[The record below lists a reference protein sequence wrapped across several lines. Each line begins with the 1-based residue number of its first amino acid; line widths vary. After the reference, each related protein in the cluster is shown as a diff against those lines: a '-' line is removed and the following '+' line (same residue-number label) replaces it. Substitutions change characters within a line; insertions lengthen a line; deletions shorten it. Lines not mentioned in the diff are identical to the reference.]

1 MEFPVKT
8 GAPARQ
14 RTECAILPV
23 FDGRTL
29 HGATQDFD
37 RASRGAIAKLV
48 RSGEAP
54 SRLGTCTLVHRTQ
67 GTAAAR
73 WLLVG
78 CGKRADFSTK
88 RLTTALAAAVNHLR
102 TGGIREAT
110 SFLAYDAPA
119 GLAPAAAARHSVET
133 ARASLY
139 RFDELKSH
147 RDPPSRLTRLGLGF
161 PSGTQLSD
169 VRAGIKVGNAI
180 AAGTNLA
187 RDLGNRPANICTPS
201 HLADVARTIAKRFK
215 RMQAKVLDEAEI
227 RKLGMGALLCV
238 TQGADEPPRL
248 IVLEYRGGGAQDAP
262 IALCGKGVTFDTGGI
277 SIKPAAKMDE
287 MKFDMCGAAS
297 VLGAMH
303 TLGELQPAIN
313 VVAVIPACENMPSG
327 RATRPGDVVKSLSG
341 QTVEIINT
349 DAEGRL
355 ILCDAITY
363 ARRFKPR
370 CIIDVATLTGACV
383 IALGHVYSGLFC
395 NDEPLAKALLEA
407 ADRSLDLAWRLPLHE
422 EYGESLRSNF
432 ADFANSGT
440 RDGGASVGAN
450 FLSRFVEG
458 EKWAHL
464 DIAGVAWR
472 ANANKG
478 ATGRPVP
485 LLVDYL
491 LSSQESSAEELDSRA
506 QNPGGQ

>member
-1 MEFPVKT
+1 MEFPVKA
-8 GAPARQ
+8 GAPARH

-23 FDGRTL
+23 FDDRQL
-29 HGATQDFD
+29 QGATKEFD
-37 RASRGAIAKLV
+37 RAARGAIAKLI
-48 RSGEAP
+48 RAGDSPA
-54 SRLGTCTLVHRTQ
+54 RLGACTLVHRTQ

-78 CGKRADFSTK
+78 CGKRADFSAK
-88 RLTTALAAAVNHLR
+88 RLTTALGAAINTLR
-102 TGGIREAT
+102 GGGTKEAT
-110 SFLAYDAPA
+110 SFLGYDTP
-119 GLAPAAAARHSVET
+119 LKPSDAARYSVEA

-139 RFDELKSH
+139 RFDELKSKT
-147 RDPPSRLTRLGLGF
+147 DPPSRLAKLALGVK
-161 PSGTQLSD
+161 SGTSPSE
-169 VRAGIKVGNAI
+169 VRAGIKVGSAV
-180 AAGTNLA
+180 ASGSDLA
-187 RDLGNRPANICTPS
+187 RDLGNRPANVCTPS
-201 HLADVARTIAKRFK
+201 HLADAARNIAKRYK
-215 RMQAKVLDEAEI
+215 RMEVKVLDEADI

-238 TQGADEPPRL
+238 TQGAEEPPRL
-248 IVLEYRGGGAQDAP
+248 IVLHYKGASAKEAP

-277 SIKPAAKMDE
+277 SIKPAPKMDE
-287 MKFDMCGAAS
+287 MKFDMCGAGA
-297 VLGAMH
+297 VLGAM
-303 TLGELQPAIN
+303 LAIGELQPAIN
-313 VVAVIPACENMPSG
+313 VVAVIPACENMPGG
-327 RATRPGDVVKSLSG
+327 RATRPGDIVKSMSG
-341 QTVEIINT
+341 LTVEIINT

-363 ARRFKPR
+363 AKRFKPR

-383 IALGHVYSGLFC
+383 IALGHVYTGLFC
-395 NDEPLAKALLEA
+395 NDETLAKALLEA
-407 ADRSLDLAWRLPLHE
+407 ADRSLDLAWRLPVHE

-450 FLSRFVEG
+450 FLSRFVDG
-458 EKWAHL
+458 SAWAHL

-491 LSSQESSAEELDSRA
+491 LSLD
-506 QNPGGQ
+506 GQ

>member
-8 GAPARQ
+8 GAPARH

-23 FDGRTL
+23 FDDRQL
-29 HGATQDFD
+29 HGATKEFD
-37 RASRGAIAKLV
+37 RAARGAIAKLI
-48 RSGEAP
+48 RAGDTPA
-54 SRLGTCTLVHRTQ
+54 RLGSCTMVHRTQ

-78 CGKRADFSTK
+78 CGKRAEFSPK
-88 RLTTALAAAVNHLR
+88 RLTTALGAALNALR
-102 TGGIREAT
+102 SGGTKEAI
-110 SFLAYDAPA
+110 SFLGYGTSLDAA
-119 GLAPAAAARHSVET
+119 EAARYSVEA
-133 ARASLY
+133 ARATLY
-139 RFDELKSH
+139 RFDELKSKT
-147 RDPPSRLTRLGLGF
+147 DPPSRLGRLALAVEN
-161 PSGTQLSD
+161 GTDLND
-169 VRAGIKVGNAI
+169 VRAGIKVGSAI
-180 AAGTNLA
+180 AAGSDLA
-187 RDLGNRPANICTPS
+187 RDLGNRPPNVCTPS
-201 HLADVARTIAKRFK
+201 HLAEAARTIAKRYA
-215 RMQAKVLDEAEI
+215 RMEVKVLDEAAI

-248 IVLEYRGGGAQDAP
+248 IVLEYKGAGAKEAP
-262 IALCGKGVTFDTGGI
+262 VALCGKGVTFDTGGI
-277 SIKPAAKMDE
+277 SIKPAPKMDE
-287 MKFDMCGAAS
+287 MKFDMCGAGA
-297 VLGAMH
+297 VLGAMQA
-303 TLGELQPAIN
+303 LGELQPDIN
-313 VVAVIPACENMPSG
+313 VVGVIPACENMPG
-327 RATRPGDVVKSLSG
+327 GGATRPGDIVKSMSG

-363 ARRFKPR
+363 AKRFKPR
-370 CIIDVATLTGACV
+370 CIIDIATLTGACV

-395 NDEPLAKALLEA
+395 NDEALAKALLEA
-407 ADRSLDLAWRLPLHE
+407 ADRSLDLAWRLPVHE
-422 EYGESLRSNF
+422 EYGDSLRSNF

-450 FLSRFVEG
+450 FLSRFVDG
-458 EKWAHL
+458 FAWAHL

-491 LSSQESSAEELDSRA
+491 LNLD
-506 QNPGGQ
+506 GQ

>member
-1 MEFPVKT
+1 MEFPVKA
-8 GAPARQ
+8 GAPARH

-23 FDGRTL
+23 FDDRQL
-29 HGATQDFD
+29 QGATKEFD
-37 RASRGAIAKLV
+37 RAARGAIAKLI
-48 RSGEAP
+48 RAGDSPA
-54 SRLGTCTLVHRTQ
+54 RLGACTLVHRTQ

-78 CGKRADFSTK
+78 CGKRADFSAK
-88 RLTTALAAAVNHLR
+88 RLTTALGAAINTLR
-102 TGGIREAT
+102 GGGTKEAT
-110 SFLAYDAPA
+110 SFLGYDTP
-119 GLAPAAAARHSVET
+119 LKPSDAARYSVEA

-139 RFDELKSH
+139 RFDELKSKT
-147 RDPPSRLTRLGLGF
+147 DPPSRLAKLALGVK
-161 PSGTQLSD
+161 SGTSPSE
-169 VRAGIKVGNAI
+169 VRAGIKVGSAV
-180 AAGTNLA
+180 ASGSDLA
-187 RDLGNRPANICTPS
+187 RDLGNRPANVCTPS
-201 HLADVARTIAKRFK
+201 HLADAARNIAKRYK
-215 RMQAKVLDEAEI
+215 RMEVKVLDEADI

-238 TQGADEPPRL
+238 TQGAEEPPRL
-248 IVLEYRGGGAQDAP
+248 IVLHYKGASAKEAP

-277 SIKPAAKMDE
+277 SIKPAPKMDE
-287 MKFDMCGAAS
+287 MKFDMCGAGA
-297 VLGAMH
+297 VLGAM
-303 TLGELQPAIN
+303 LAIGELQPAIN
-313 VVAVIPACENMPSG
+313 VVAVIPACENMPGG
-327 RATRPGDVVKSLSG
+327 RATRPGDIVKSMSG
-341 QTVEIINT
+341 LTVEIINT

-363 ARRFKPR
+363 AKRFKPR

-383 IALGHVYSGLFC
+383 IALGHVYTGLFC
-395 NDEPLAKALLEA
+395 NDEALAKALLEA
-407 ADRSLDLAWRLPLHE
+407 ADRSLDLAWRLPVHE

-450 FLSRFVEG
+450 FLSRFVDG
-458 EKWAHL
+458 SAWAHL

-491 LSSQESSAEELDSRA
+491 LSLD
-506 QNPGGQ
+506 GQ

>member
-23 FDGRTL
+23 FDDARL
-29 HGATQDFD
+29 HGATADFD
-37 RASRGAIAKLV
+37 SAARGAIKKLV
-48 RSGEAP
+48 RGGDALA
-54 SRLGTCTLVHRTQ
+54 RLGSTSLIHRTQ
-67 GTAAAR
+67 GTAAVR

-78 CGKRADFSTK
+78 CGKRSDFNAK
-88 RLTTALAAAVNHLR
+88 KLTTALAAAVNALR
-102 TGGIREAT
+102 SGGTKEAT
-110 SFLAYDAPA
+110 SYLGYDAGPA
-119 GLAPAAAARHSVET
+119 VTPNDAARHSVET

-139 RFDELKSH
+139 RFDELKS
-147 RDPPSRLTRLGLGF
+147 RSDPPPRLTRLGLAYPLGTSAAAVR
-161 PSGTQLSD
+161 SGID
-169 VRAGIKVGNAI
+169 IGNAI
-180 AAGTNLA
+180 ANGSDLA
-187 RDLGNRPANICTPS
+187 RDLGNRPANVCTPA
-201 HLADVARTIAKRFK
+201 HLADAARGIAKRFA
-215 RMQAKVLDEAEI
+215 RMEVKVLGEADM
-227 RKLGMGALLCV
+227 RRLGMGALLCV
-238 TQGADEPPRL
+238 TQGAEEPPRL
-248 IVLEYRGGGAQDAP
+248 IVLQYRGAPAKQAP
-262 IALCGKGVTFDTGGI
+262 IALCGKGVTFDSGGI

-287 MKFDMCGAAS
+287 MKFDMCGAGS
-297 VLGAMH
+297 VLGAMVAI
-303 TLGELQPAIN
+303 GELQPALN

-327 RATRPGDVVKSLSG
+327 RATRPGDIVKSLSG
-341 QTVEIINT
+341 QTIEIINT

-363 ARRFKPR
+363 AKRFKPR

-383 IALGHVYSGLFC
+383 VALGHVYTGLFS
-395 NDEPLAKALLEA
+395 NDESLAKTLLA
-407 ADRSLDLAWRLPLHE
+407 ASDRSLDLAWRMPVHD

-450 FLSRFVEG
+450 FLSRFVDG
-458 EKWAHL
+458 LPWAHL

-485 LLVDYL
+485 LLVDFL
-491 LSSQESSAEELDSRA
+491 LNAA
-506 QNPGGQ
+506 GQ

>member
-8 GAPARQ
+8 GSPARQ

-23 FDGRTL
+23 FEGGTL
-29 HGATQDFD
+29 HGATKDFD
-37 RASRGAIAKLV
+37 RAARGAIGKLV
-48 RSGEAP
+48 RSGDAP
-54 SRLGTCTLVHRTQ
+54 SRLGACTLVHRTQ

-78 CGKRADFSTK
+78 CGKRAEFSAK
-88 RLTTALAAAVNHLR
+88 RLTTAVGAAVNHLR
-102 TGGIREAT
+102 TGGVREAL

-119 GLAPAAAARHSVET
+119 GLTPTAAARHSVEA
-133 ARASLY
+133 ARAAVY
-139 RFDELKSH
+139 RFDELKS
-147 RDPPSRLTRLGLGF
+147 RSDPPAKLARLGLGF
-161 PSGTQLSD
+161 PAGTNGND
-169 VRAGIKVGNAI
+169 VRAGVKVGTAI
-180 AAGTNLA
+180 ADGCDLA

-201 HLADVARTIAKRFK
+201 HLAEAARKIAKRFD
-215 RMQAKVLDEAEI
+215 RMEVKVLDEADM
-227 RKLGMGALLCV
+227 RKLGMGALLSV
-238 TQGADEPPRL
+238 TQGAEEPPRL
-248 IVLEYRGGGAQDAP
+248 IVLTYRGASAKEPP

-287 MKFDMCGAAS
+287 MKFDMSGAGS

-303 TLGELQPAIN
+303 AIGELQPAVN
-313 VVAVIPACENMPSG
+313 VVAVVPACENMPGG
-327 RATRPGDVVKSLSG
+327 RATRPGDIIKTLSG
-341 QTVEIINT
+341 QTVEVINT

-363 ARRFKPR
+363 AKRFKPR

-383 IALGHVYSGLFC
+383 IALGHVYTGLFC

-407 ADRSLDLAWRLPLHE
+407 ADRSLDLAWRMPVHE

-450 FLSRFVEG
+450 FLSRFVDG
-458 EKWAHL
+458 VAWAHL

-491 LSSQESSAEELDSRA
+491 LNLD
-506 QNPGGQ
+506 GQ

>member
-1 MEFPVKT
+1 MEFPVKA
-8 GAPARQ
+8 GAPARH

-23 FDGRTL
+23 FDDRQL
-29 HGATQDFD
+29 QGATKEFD
-37 RASRGAIAKLV
+37 RAARGAIAKLI
-48 RSGEAP
+48 RAGDSPA
-54 SRLGTCTLVHRTQ
+54 RLGACTLVHRTQ

-78 CGKRADFSTK
+78 CGKRADFSAK
-88 RLTTALAAAVNHLR
+88 RLTTALGAAINTLR
-102 TGGIREAT
+102 GGGTKEAT
-110 SFLAYDAPA
+110 SFLGYDTP
-119 GLAPAAAARHSVET
+119 LKPSDAARYSVEA

-139 RFDELKSH
+139 RFDELKSKT
-147 RDPPSRLTRLGLGF
+147 DPPSRLAKLALGVK
-161 PSGTQLSD
+161 SGTSPSE
-169 VRAGIKVGNAI
+169 VRAGIEVGSAV
-180 AAGTNLA
+180 ASGSDLA
-187 RDLGNRPANICTPS
+187 RDLGNRPANVCTPS
-201 HLADVARTIAKRFK
+201 HLADAARNIAKRYK
-215 RMQAKVLDEAEI
+215 RMEVKVLDEADI

-238 TQGADEPPRL
+238 TQGAEEPPRL
-248 IVLEYRGGGAQDAP
+248 IVLHYKGASAKEAP

-277 SIKPAAKMDE
+277 SIKPAPKMDE
-287 MKFDMCGAAS
+287 MKFDMCGAGA
-297 VLGAMH
+297 VLGAM
-303 TLGELQPAIN
+303 LAIGELQPAIN
-313 VVAVIPACENMPSG
+313 VVAVIPACENMPGG
-327 RATRPGDVVKSLSG
+327 RATRPGDIVKSMSG
-341 QTVEIINT
+341 LTVEIINT

-363 ARRFKPR
+363 AKRFKPR

-383 IALGHVYSGLFC
+383 IALGHVYTGLFC
-395 NDEPLAKALLEA
+395 NDETLAKALLEA
-407 ADRSLDLAWRLPLHE
+407 ADRSLDLAWRLPVHE

-450 FLSRFVEG
+450 FLSRFVDG
-458 EKWAHL
+458 SAWAHL

-491 LSSQESSAEELDSRA
+491 LSLD
-506 QNPGGQ
+506 GQ